1 MLAHARDIT
10 GENNTMLNSANV
22 GKAALWIHSWSYS
35 SKLVQC
41 TLWTQVNTWNDT
53 VLMVHYNAVI
63 LGQEGV
69 SDWGRWYSVVGLL
82 VVIWSTEWI
91 WDFLERLG
99 VSVMGGIL
107 WVALPLLLHPTA
119 LWSVLTFWVSG
130 SCHLSL
136 LKTYLRQPLDHN
148 FDFTL

>member
-1 MLAHARDIT
+1 MIGSGGGGGGFTT
-10 GENNTMLNSANV
+10 GHLVTSGSENF
-22 GKAALWIHSWSYS
+22 W
-35 SKLVQC
+35 
-41 TLWTQVNTWNDT
+41 
-53 VLMVHYNAVI
+53 
-63 LGQEGV
+63 
-69 SDWGRWYSVVGLL
+69 SDW
-82 VVIWSTEWI
+82 
-91 WDFLERLG
+91 G

-107 WVALPLLLHPTA
+107 WVALPLLLHPAA